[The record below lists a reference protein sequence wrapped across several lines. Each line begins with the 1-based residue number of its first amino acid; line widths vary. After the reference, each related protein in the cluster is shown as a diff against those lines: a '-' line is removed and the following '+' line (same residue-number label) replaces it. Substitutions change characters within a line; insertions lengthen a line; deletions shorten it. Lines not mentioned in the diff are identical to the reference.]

1 MPSSNLFGG
10 SIPILEKALDL
21 RAARHNVLAANIA
34 NMDTPNFK
42 AFEVLVEEALQAQQQ
57 DTGHLRL
64 QQTHPGHL
72 PLRQNARDDL
82 IVQSAPPPEFTLR
95 ADGNTVDV
103 DATMGKMAE
112 NTIKFK
118 TAAQLIAGKFKSLK
132 NVIQGGK

>member
-21 RAARHNVLAANIA
+21 RTARHNVLAANIA

>member
-64 QQTHPGHL
+64 QQTHSGHL

-103 DATMGKMAE
+103 DTTMGKMAE

>member
-21 RAARHNVLAANIA
+21 RTARHNVLAANIA

-103 DATMGKMAE
+103 DTTMGKMAE